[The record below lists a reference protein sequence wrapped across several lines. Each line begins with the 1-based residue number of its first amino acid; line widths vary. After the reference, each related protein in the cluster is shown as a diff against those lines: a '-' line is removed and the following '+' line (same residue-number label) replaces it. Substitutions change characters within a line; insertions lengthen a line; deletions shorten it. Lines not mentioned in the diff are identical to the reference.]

1 MATELEVVNEALVKL
16 GASPIASLSDAGAE
30 AVVASALFRTTADK
44 LLAETLWY
52 WALRKTQLGQI
63 ILEPGEFNEFEGHFK
78 YVYQMPTDR
87 IRSVGLDSHEPF
99 RLLRDRLYTNDT
111 EPVLTYVFRA
121 EVDRWPGY
129 FRELVVDSLAGAFAT
144 SITDSSSRA
153 QLWLSQA
160 DRARGRAMAI
170 DAQQTPPEVFNL
182 MRIYLRRSTNPL
194 AAG

>member
-1 MATELEVVNEALVKL
+1 MATELEVVNEALIKL
-16 GASPIASLSDAGAE
+16 GASPIASLNDAGAE
-30 AVVASALFRTTADK
+30 ATTASALFRTTADK

-52 WALRKTQLGQI
+52 WALRKEQLSRIQ
-63 ILEPGEFNEFEGHFK
+63 LESGEFNEFENQFE
-78 YVYQMPTDR
+78 YVYQMPTDL

-99 RLLRDRLYTNDT
+99 RLLRDRMYTNDKA
-111 EPVLTYVFRA
+111 PVLTYVFQA

-144 SITDSSSRA
+144 SVTDSSNRA
-153 QLWLSQA
+153 QLWLAQA

-182 MRIYLRRSTNPL
+182 MKIYLRRSTNPL
-194 AAG
+194 AVG